1 MNLKFWKKQNKVEK
15 RNYTD
20 ILISNYL
27 ASASGSPALASNAS
41 SIEIAA
47 GMLSRAF
54 SAAEIKGTD
63 FLTIDMLGKIGRD
76 LISHGESIWAL
87 LEGEYVR
94 VVNYNVS
101 GGFNSK
107 SWVYDLTFP
116 TPSKTSKTY
125 SLKSENVL
133 HIKYSTDVQRPWKGV
148 PPWQY
153 SLSLFELVSNLEK
166 SMSQEA
172 GGTIGNLIPI
182 PKDGGDETLKLLRD
196 SIGKIQGKTILVE
209 STRSLSEGNTHP
221 RSDWRQERLGHNFP
235 TSTAGLYL
243 QSLKASLGVLG
254 ISYDLVQGAGSD
266 QREAYRRFLH
276 LTCKP
281 LAKITE
287 NEIKTKR
294 V

>member
-1 MNLKFWKKQNKVEK
+1 M
-15 RNYTD
+15 
-20 ILISNYL
+20 
-27 ASASGSPALASNAS
+27 ASNAS

-76 LISHGESIWAL
+76 LITHGESVWAL
-87 LEGEYVR
+87 VEGNYIR
-94 VVNYNVS
+94 AVNYNIQ
-101 GGFNSK
+101 GGLIPK
-107 SWVYDLTFP
+107 SWTYNCSFP

-125 SLKSENVL
+125 SLKAENVL
-133 HIKYSTDVQRPWKGV
+133 HIKYSVDVQRPWKGI

-196 SIGKIQGKTILVE
+196 FNRE
-209 STRSLSEGNTHP
+209 NP
-221 RSDWRQERLGHNFP
+221 RENYSRRIDSFIIR
-235 TSTAGLYL
+235 
-243 QSLKASLGVLG
+243 
-254 ISYDLVQGAGSD
+254 
-266 QREAYRRFLH
+266 REH
-276 LTCKP
+276 SS
-281 LAKITE
+281 
-287 NEIKTKR
+287 
-294 V
+294 